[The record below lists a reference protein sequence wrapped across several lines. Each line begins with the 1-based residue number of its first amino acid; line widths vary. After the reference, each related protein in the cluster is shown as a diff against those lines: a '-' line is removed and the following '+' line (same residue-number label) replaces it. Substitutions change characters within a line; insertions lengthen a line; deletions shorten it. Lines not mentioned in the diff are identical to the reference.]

1 LAVPD
6 PPVETAGFKSR
17 CVVHVASM
25 DDARRIV
32 DVEEIPDE
40 GDVLFTISEVDGDAT
55 REGILLTLN
64 DDVVAYENYCQHW
77 TDVRLDSGDGAAF
90 RNGEIVCE
98 KHGAYFET
106 DSGYCNFG
114 PCKGATLEVVDVAVA
129 DGGVYLT
136 DDRYAFEHLG
146 PADERT
152 RSSGSRI
159 GFSGN

>member
-1 LAVPD
+1 
-6 PPVETAGFKSR
+6 
-17 CVVHVASM
+17 M
-25 DDARRIV
+25 DDGRRIV
-32 DVEEIPDE
+32 DVEDVPDD
-40 GDVLFTISEVDGDAT
+40 GDVLFTVSDGTEPTECIRLAVGD
-55 REGILLTLN
+55 E
-64 DDVVAYENYCQHW
+64 VVAYENYCQHW
-77 TDVRLDSGDGAAF
+77 TDVRLDSGSGAAL
-90 RNGEIVCE
+90 RDGEIVCE

-114 PCKGATLEVVDVAVA
+114 PCEGAVLEEIAVTVV

-146 PADERT
+146 PAAEID